1 MKELSPKKYV
11 ETKARNLPIYKCF
24 INRDWQSSKM
34 ANVIVMRRHVNGNVT
49 VGIYLIDLL
58 CLGVKDAHFLF
69 NEPEDKVL
77 DLFKNSLQ
85 EVDYNLAHNIVYA
98 GHDFAMEYDIQP
110 HPDFKTVRYILEED
124 DDNIP
129 LIEVEVGDS
138 KGLPSLILQPGQE
151 FKYRNVYEK
160 LTSKLGKDN
169 FNYYVGDGFD
179 EFEEDD
185 DDEDEKISNKIDDYE
200 LGSITPCNVTVI
212 DIEDL
217 INEEKRE
224 NRTSFEI
231 STIMIELSLRLILS
245 VQPAMFDEIPVDER
259 EEYFDIESA
268 PFYPESFSQELEEQ
282 IIRFE
287 ENDIEF
293 LEQITKNKPMSDEER
308 SKHNIKMLHKYA
320 NNPVVVSKVLED
332 SIYLS
337 LEIVPEVRGVLK
349 RLSLQYPIA
358 KINYAFSTL
367 ILDEKD
373 SLIDYVVKGDDINSV
388 FPNVESFSLYELYS
402 FWLLKTFYELQNN
415 NLKKAIYYY
424 ELLAETDLTSVLLD
438 QVQRLMSDKINEFF
452 DQMDKEN

>member
-1 MKELSPKKYV
+1 MKELSPKKYI
-11 ETKARNLPIYKCF
+11 ETKARNLPIHKCF

-34 ANVIVMRRHVNGNVT
+34 ANVIVMRKHVNGNVT

-77 DLFKNSLQ
+77 EYFENSLQ

-110 HPDFKTVRYILEED
+110 HPDFKTVKNILEED

-129 LIEVEVGDS
+129 LIEVEVGDRN
-138 KGLPSLILQPGQE
+138 GLPSLILQPGQE
-151 FKYRNVYEK
+151 FKYRHVYEK

-169 FNYYVGDGFD
+169 FNYYVGDNYD
-179 EFEEDD
+179 DEDD
-185 DDEDEKISNKIDDYE
+185 DDDVSNKIDDYE
-200 LGSITPCNVTVI
+200 LGSITPCNVTSI

-224 NRTSFEI
+224 NRTFFEI
-231 STIMIELSLRLILS
+231 STIMIELSLRLLS
-245 VQPAMFDEIPVDER
+245 NTQPDLFDDIPVDER

-268 PFYPESFSQELEEQ
+268 PFFPEGFTQEQDEQ
-282 IIRFE
+282 VMEFE
-287 ENDIEF
+287 DDDIAF
-293 LEQITKNKPMSDEER
+293 LKQVTKSNPITDEER
-308 SKHNIKMLHKYA
+308 STHNIKMLHKYA
-320 NNPVVVSKVLED
+320 NNPVVVVKVLED
-332 SIYLS
+332 SIYLN

-367 ILDEKD
+367 ILEEND
-373 SLIDYVVKGDDINSV
+373 SLIDYVVKGDDIYSV

-438 QVQRLMSDKINEFF
+438 QVQRLMSDKINEYLNLR
-452 DQMDKEN
+452 DKET